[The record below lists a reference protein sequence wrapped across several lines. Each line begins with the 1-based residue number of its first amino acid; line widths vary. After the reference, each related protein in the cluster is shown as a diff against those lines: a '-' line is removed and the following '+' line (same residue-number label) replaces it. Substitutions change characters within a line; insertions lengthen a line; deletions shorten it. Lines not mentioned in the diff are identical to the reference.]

1 MGINQLTFVMQAI
14 DAFSLFLS
22 LSEFYNLDESSTECS
37 SGL

>member
-1 MGINQLTFVMQAI
+1 MGIYQLTFAMQAI

-22 LSEFYNLDESSTECS
+22 LNEYYNLDESSTECS